1 MNDYFRLAW
10 EAPDDSGA
18 EPVEPDAPETE
29 PTEEEVEEPSFRL
42 SELAEV
48 LPHFDRFTRD
58 HEGLEAVRQYG
69 SAYDNSR
76 RLISTGGH
84 MTPQEEA
91 AYIAA
96 GIDPAEVQIPQYE
109 EAEPEAPGLWGTP
122 WQEPTTW
129 EEVQAYANTD
139 DPNARRLAAMAVMRD
154 PQAPEDIKNA
164 YFGHWAQLDPAGATA
179 YNQQVMLQ
187 RQDEM
192 RQALKDE
199 ILAEMSPLKQEQTD
213 RYVTGV
219 LSRGIAEIP
228 GLRENAIAVNQ
239 LMNERKARFPGYEAL
254 WEGSDS
260 AAQLAE
266 LQELTLIAANRAAPA
281 RKDAQAA
288 AGANTEAAMLAARTE
303 TSRTNGA
310 PETDADAERRK
321 EREQMR
327 RVGARIF

>member
-1 MNDYFRLAW
+1 MA
-10 EAPDDSGA
+10 DDDALEEGGLEPAA
-18 EPVEPDAPETE
+18 EPDTPDTP
-29 PTEEEVEEPSFRL
+29 EEEVEP
-42 SELAEV
+42 EV
-48 LPHFDRFTRD
+48 YTREQIAAFLPHFDRFAQD
-58 HEGLEAVRQYG
+58 HEGEEALRQYG
-69 SAYDNSR
+69 TAYDNAR

-91 AYIAA
+91 AYLAA
-96 GIDPAEVQIPQYE
+96 GIDPSEVYQPEPEPE
-109 EAEPEAPGLWGTP
+109 EAPPGLWGTP

-154 PQAPEDIKNA
+154 PQAPEDVKNA

-199 ILAEMSPLKQEQTD
+199 ILAEMSPLKQAHTD
-213 RYVTGV
+213 TYVTGV

-228 GLRENAIAVNQ
+228 GLKENAVAVNQ

-310 PETDADAERRK
+310 PETDADAERRR

-327 RVGARIF
+327 RVGARVF